1 MVSRDFFFFLIR
13 EIRAKKRDFEIFSN
27 FRYASSYLLSL
38 FLVVVFISS
47 GIRILIF
54 QIFYKFVRR
63 KYNSNDTRLFIFYF
77 FSSIGLS

>member
-1 MVSRDFFFFLIR
+1 MVSRDFFFFHPRNSGEEKRFRNFFQLSIR
-13 EIRAKKRDFEIFSN
+13 ELVSPF
-27 FRYASSYLLSL
+27 SL
-38 FLVVVFISS
+38 FVVVFISS

>member
-1 MVSRDFFFFLIR
+1 MVSRDFFFFDPRNSGEEKRFRNFFQLSRR
-13 EIRAKKRDFEIFSN
+13 ELVSPF
-27 FRYASSYLLSL
+27 SL
-38 FLVVVFISS
+38 FVVVFISS